1 MQLLIDYGSN
11 VNTTFKDGL
20 TVLHKMAMSEYW
32 KTAELFV
39 ENGADVTLAAHIKM
53 QGVLGDDVRYMIPI
67 DLYNYYNPLF
77 ALGFWRKSKVR
88 KLLKPNF
95 ANSLDRT

>member
-1 MQLLIDYGSN
+1 
-11 VNTTFKDGL
+11 
-20 TVLHKMAMSEYW
+20 MSEYW

-67 DLYNYYNPLF
+67 DLYNYYNPPF
-77 ALGFWRKSKVR
+77 ALGLLGFGRKSKVR
-88 KLLKPNF
+88 KLLKPN
-95 ANSLDRT
+95 LPTY